1 MRIAV
6 VDLGTNTTRLLVADV
21 SDGRVQELTR
31 LGAVT
36 RLGEAVDSGGR
47 LLESAMARVF
57 DAVASYRE
65 TIDELAA
72 DRAVGVATSAVRDA
86 DNGEEFRA
94 KLRERFGIDTRI
106 ISGDEEAQLTFG
118 GATAER
124 EPGGAPLLVLDIGG
138 GSTEFVVGRAGEEP
152 GFHVSTQAG
161 SVRQT
166 ERHIRSDPPAH
177 AEVDE
182 LRGDVRAIID
192 ASVPADVRAGVRD
205 GVAVAG
211 TPTSLAA
218 IEQRLDPYDSSRVHG
233 YPLELA
239 ACERMLEML
248 ASVPEPARRQVV
260 GLHPDRAPTIVA
272 GAAILVES
280 MRAFGLES
288 IEVGEHDILY
298 GVALKAAL

>member
-21 SDGRVQELTR
+21 SDGRVDELTR
-31 LGAVT
+31 RNTVT

-47 LLESAMARVF
+47 LLDSAMARVF

-65 TIDELAA
+65 TIDELGAGRVVA
-72 DRAVGVATSAVRDA
+72 VATSAVRDA
-86 DNGEEFRA
+86 DNGEQFRA
-94 KLRERFGIDTRI
+94 ELRGRFGIDTHI
-106 ISGDEEAQLTFG
+106 ISGDQEAQLTFG

-124 EPGGAPLLVLDIGG
+124 EPGGDPLLVLDIGG
-138 GSTEFVVGRAGEEP
+138 GSTEFVVGRAGGEP

-166 ERHIRSDPPAH
+166 ERHIRSDPPAR
-177 AEVDE
+177 AEIGE
-182 LRGDVRAIID
+182 LRGDVRAIIE
-192 ASVPADVRAGVRD
+192 AAVPADVRAGVGD

-233 YPLELA
+233 YRLELA
-239 ACERMLEML
+239 ACERMLDML
-248 ASVPEPARRQVV
+248 ASVPEPDRREVV

-298 GVALKAAL
+298 GVALRAAR

>member
-21 SDGRVQELTR
+21 LDGRVEELARRNT
-31 LGAVT
+31 VT

-47 LLESAMARVF
+47 LIEPAMARVF

-65 TIDELAA
+65 TIDELNA
-72 DRAVGVATSAVRDA
+72 DRTVAVATSAVRDA
-86 DNGEEFRA
+86 ENGREFRGE
-94 KLRERFGIDTRI
+94 LRERFGIDTHI
-106 ISGDEEAQLTFG
+106 ITGDEEARLTFG

-124 EPGGAPLLVLDIGG
+124 EPGGDPLLVLDIGG

-152 GFHVSTQAG
+152 EFHVSTQAG

-166 ERHIRSDPPAH
+166 ERHIHSDPPAQ

-182 LRGDVRAIID
+182 LHRDVRAIIE
-192 ASVPADVRAGVRD
+192 ASVPANVRGGVRD

-218 IEQRLDPYDSSRVHG
+218 IDQRLDPYDSSRVHG
-233 YPLELA
+233 YRLDLA

-248 ASVPEPARRQVV
+248 ASVPEPERREVV

-288 IEVGEHDILY
+288 IGVGEHDILY
-298 GVALKAAL
+298 GVALEAAR